1 MHRMFQVLVLAAGTL
16 GALASA
22 SAASWSES
30 PALETEVAAGRLPAI
45 EERLPIVPL
54 TEVPAGSASGQYG
67 GELRLL
73 GASPKDVRL
82 MTVYGYARLVAY
94 DDNFNLKPDLLE
106 RVDVAEGRIFTF
118 KLREGHKWS
127 DGQPFTSEDF
137 RYFWE
142 DVALNKELSPTGP
155 PIQLLVEGLPP
166 KVEILDEWTV
176 RYSWDRPNP
185 TFLNDLAAA
194 APLYLYRPAHY
205 LKKFH
210 GRYTDKDALAKLAK
224 EKGARGWPALHNR
237 LDNQYRND
245 NPDLPTLDPWV
256 NRTKAPSER
265 FVFTRNPYFHR
276 VDAKGQQLPYIDR
289 VVMQIAET
297 KIIPVKTGAG
307 EADLQA
313 RYLMFDNYAFLKQS
327 AKTHGATVDLWHT
340 GRGAHLALYPN
351 LTTSDPVWRDLMR
364 DVRFRRALSLGIDR
378 KEINHVVFY
387 GLATEGNNSLLKE
400 SPLYQKSMRT
410 DWARFD
416 LKAANK
422 LLDEIGLK
430 RGSNDLGPSN
440 QRLLPD
446 GRPATIVVE
455 AGGDSADQVDA
466 LQLIRDSW
474 AELGIKLLTKSM
486 QADVFRNR
494 CFAGETVMSIGAGA
508 ENGLATAAM
517 SPAEWAPTN
526 QVQWQWSQWGNFY
539 ESSGKAGSRP
549 DVPEAEQLLTLY
561 DRWRRS
567 QDPQEMTD
575 IWEQMLAIHA
585 DQQFVIGLVADVPQP
600 VWINKLLRNVPTK
613 AMYNWEPGAHFGLY
627 RPDLFWFDNPTSA
640 QLN

>member
-1 MHRMFQVLVLAAGTL
+1 MKPSFTPLFLAAVLATL
-16 GALASA
+16 PASA
-22 SAASWSES
+22 NWTQS
-30 PALETEVAAGRLPAI
+30 PALEADVAQQKLPTVEMRLPVTP
-45 EERLPIVPL
+45 LQSVP
-54 TEVPAGSASGQYG
+54 TGSEPGQYG

-82 MTVYGYARLVAY
+82 MAVYGYSRLVAY
-94 DDNFNLKPDLLE
+94 DADFNLKPDLLE
-106 RVDVAEGRIFTF
+106 KVDVAEGRIFTF
-118 KLREGHKWS
+118 RLREGHKWS
-127 DGQPFTSEDF
+127 NGQPFTSEDF

-155 PIQLLVEGLPP
+155 PIQLLVDGQVP

-176 RYSWDRPNP
+176 RYTWDQPNP
-185 TFLNDLAAA
+185 TFLNDLAGA
-194 APLYLYRPAHY
+194 APVYIYRPSQY
-205 LKKFH
+205 LKQFH

-289 VVMQIAET
+289 VVMQIAES

-313 RYLMFDNYAFLKQS
+313 RYLMFDNYAFLKQA
-327 AKTHGATVDLWHT
+327 AKDRGASVDLWHT

-351 LTTSDPVWRDLMR
+351 LTAADPVWRDLMR
-364 DVRFRRALSLGIDR
+364 DVRFRRALSLGVDR
-378 KEINHVVFY
+378 REINHVVFY
-387 GLATEGNNSLLKE
+387 GLATEGDNSLLKE
-400 SPLYQKSMRT
+400 SPLYRQAMRLG
-410 DWARFD
+410 WSRFD
-416 LKAANK
+416 LKQANA

-446 GRPATIVVE
+446 GRPMTIVVE

-466 LQLIRDSW
+466 LQLVRDSW

-486 QADVFRNR
+486 QQDVFRNR
-494 CFAGETVMSIGAGA
+494 CFAGETVMSIGPGA

-539 ESSGKAGSRP
+539 ETSGKAGERP
-549 DVPEAEQLLTLY
+549 SIPEAERLLTLY
-561 DRWRRS
+561 DRWRRT
-567 QDPQEMTD
+567 QDDGDRTE
-575 IWEQMLAIHA
+575 IWQQMMAIHA

-600 VWINKLLRNVPTK
+600 VWINKLLRNVPRK

-627 RPDLFWFDNPTSA
+627 RPDLFWFDDPSSA
-640 QLN
+640 HLK